1 MVQSHGATRPS
12 APPCGARYHAS
23 RGRWWRLLR
32 PSSFPD
38 TRPSLISAL
47 GGDQPAPSA
56 WREFFERYAPAVYRV
71 ALRYGFDAH
80 DADDVV
86 QQVMLSVAGQMND
99 FRYDRD
105 RGRFRS
111 WIKTVANNR
120 IRDLL
125 RHRYVRAARH
135 EAADLAAT
143 PADDLDPEQLW
154 EQEWKLQDL
163 HYCLDQVRQ
172 EIAPRR
178 FDAFRLYVLEGL
190 SAEETGKRLNMTRA
204 YVYVTRSQVVTRVR
218 ALMAKLEAA
227 ERSRAPQRDRE
238 REP

>member
-1 MVQSHGATRPS
+1 MVESHGAAHS
-12 APPCGARYHAS
+12 DPPLRWERLHAT

-38 TRPSLISAL
+38 TRPSLLSAI
-47 GGDQPAPSA
+47 GNDQPAPSA

-71 ALRYGFDAH
+71 ALRYGLDAH
-80 DADDVV
+80 DADDIV
-86 QQVMLSVAGQMND
+86 QQVMLSLSDRMND

-105 RGRFRS
+105 RGRFRN
-111 WIKTVANNR
+111 WIKTVTSNR

-125 RHRYVRAARH
+125 RHRYARTMRQ
-135 EAADLAAT
+135 ETVDLAGVSAEVV
-143 PADDLDPEQLW
+143 DPEQLW

-178 FDAFRLYVLEGL
+178 FEAFRLYVLEGV
-190 SAEETGKRLNMTRA
+190 SAEDTGRQLGMSRA
-204 YVYVTRSQVVTRVR
+204 YVYVTRSQVVSRVR
-218 ALMAKLEAA
+218 ALMQQLA
-227 ERSRAPQRDRE
+227 ETEQGQVSEPDGK